1 MDVRKVYLTWQ
12 DVEDL
17 TEKVIESMIETGW
30 VPDVVVGLTR
40 GGLAPATLISHY
52 FKIPM
57 CSLDVSLRD
66 NDGPFSGQ
74 TSTWIPEEIENGY
87 QILVV
92 DDINDTGA
100 TFEWIRSDWRKTIEH
115 ISPRGDGW
123 PWNRIKFA
131 SLVHNE
137 PSPQPSD
144 FHGRLINK
152 DQDPCWLV
160 YPWESWHQNR
170 G

>member
-1 MDVRKVYLTWQ
+1 MDVKKIYLTWQ

-17 TEKVIESMIETGW
+17 VAEVIQSMINNDWT
-30 VPDVVVGLTR
+30 PSVVVGLTR
-40 GGLAPATLISHY
+40 GGLVPAMLISHHL
-52 FKIPM
+52 KIPM

-66 NDGPFSGQ
+66 NEGPFGGT
-74 TSTWIPEEIENGY
+74 TSTWIPEEIENGHR
-87 QILVV
+87 ILVV

-100 TFEWIRSDWRKTIEH
+100 TFGWIRGDWSNTIRYIKEH
-115 ISPRGDGW
+115 GDGW
-123 PWNRIKFA
+123 PWNHIKFA

-137 PSPQPSD
+137 PSSQPSD
-144 FHGRLINK
+144 FYGRLINK

>member
-1 MDVRKVYLTWQ
+1 MDVKKIYLTWQ

-17 TEKVIESMIETGW
+17 TGKVIESMIDADW
-30 VPDVVVGLTR
+30 IPNVVVGLTR
-40 GGLAPATLISHY
+40 GGLAPATMISHY
-52 FKIPM
+52 LSIPM

-74 TSTWIPEEIENGY
+74 TSTWIPEEAANGHR
-87 QILVV
+87 ILVV

-100 TFEWIRSDWRKTIEH
+100 TFEWIRRDWTSTISH
-115 ISPRGDGW
+115 MAPIGSNW
-123 PWNRIKFA
+123 PWEHIKFA

-137 PSPQPSD
+137 PSSQPSD

-152 DQDPCWLV
+152 DLEPCWLV
-160 YPWESWHQNR
+160 YPWESWHQTR